1 MPGLLTLKTD
11 LKSLK
16 YGQDTPGGGDSG
28 QPYIKTD
35 INTVDSGFNRFRLT
49 KFDDGLIRGGIVG
62 ATNASVVDTLRIGKF
77 FTDFPKGPLFL
88 VKQVGLQLSNP
99 RVESSILPTNRPTRG
114 QGFFTNAINFVS
126 NVANRIENAVGP
138 TRIYNLGIN
147 TLAQVPVNAIGGH
160 IVRHGFLP
168 NNDDSKYYF
177 NVITKKNFQNNTN
190 RLLDLT
196 DKFSLGSIGIENK
209 GINLREQGVLNRLT
223 AALSSVDPFVAST
236 ILGVTTTILGNNNET
251 EIDSYIGGPNSVYGI
266 GSTVIRRSVNTSN
279 PNRIGDFDFKEQSKI
294 FAGKTRNANGESEPV
309 NYNNALSKDSA
320 GDASISNY
328 DFPTGTDHV
337 ASAVDQT
344 VVNYK
349 FTPTS
354 PSLKSYAALQKQ
366 IEQQQQLLNPNN
378 LTSIPSGSTSIPVY
392 VNQFGIY
399 DTQRDDRNTINK
411 NSNYNSVTDVKKIA
425 YKNSYGEVIT
435 INKSKWSDVSRE
447 TRVGSF
453 GKAKHNGKELR
464 AADSINLTPIFS
476 GSSYWYGDEAKGKV
490 IRDLVKFTIQSVST
504 DSPNISDFMVFRAYI
519 TQFSDN
525 VDAKWSDINY
535 VGRGNPF
542 HIYTGFNRK
551 ISIGFKVAALSA
563 AEMQPMYSKL
573 NNLMSSLMPDYGSG
587 NVMRGPLHR
596 MTVGNYLDAQLGILT
611 SISYTIPNDSPWE
624 IAIDEPEG
632 GSKMLI
638 LPHII
643 EVSMNF
649 TPIGA
654 ETGANVNGKK
664 SVSNKIEAKS
674 KDTSFLAQNT
684 TGDDAPTIQ
693 YYDSFFN
700 K

>member
-35 INTVDSGFNRFRLT
+35 INTVDSGFNQFRLT
-49 KFDDGLIRGGIVG
+49 RFDDGLIRGGIVG
-62 ATNASVVDTLRIGKF
+62 AANASVTDTLRIGKF
-77 FTDFPKGPLFL
+77 LTDFPKGPLFL
-88 VKQVGLQLSNP
+88 VKQIGLQLSNP
-99 RVESSILPTNRPTRG
+99 RVESILSTNRPISG
-114 QGFFTNAINFVS
+114 QGFITNAINFVS
-126 NVANRIENAVGP
+126 NVANRIENAIGP

-147 TLAQVPVNAIGGH
+147 TLSQVPVNAIGGH

-196 DKFSLGSIGIENK
+196 DKFSLGSIGVENK

-294 FAGKTRNANGESEPV
+294 FAGKTKNAKGESEPV

-378 LTSIPSGSTSIPVY
+378 LTSIPSGSTSIDVY

-399 DTQRDDRNTINK
+399 DTQRDDRKTINK

-447 TRVGSF
+447 TRVGS
-453 GKAKHNGKELR
+453 GRK
-464 AADSINLTPIFS
+464 DSINLTPIFS
-476 GSSYWYGDEAKGKV
+476 ESSYWYGDEAKGKV
-490 IRDLVKFTIQSVST
+490 IRDLVKFTIQSINT
-504 DSPNISDFMVFRAYI
+504 DTPSLSDFMVFRAYI

-542 HIYTGFNRK
+542 HIYNGFNRR

-654 ETGANVNGKK
+654 ETRKT
-664 SVSNKIEAKS
+664 NKIEQKT
-674 KDTSFLAQNT
+674 KDTSFLAQNN
-684 TGDDAPTIQ
+684 TGADVDTIQ